1 MPPWLLALEQRARNI
16 AYGIA
21 RRIPAPPVLRALF
34 DLIVRTS
41 RNFARDDGSHMAAGV
56 AYYAVFSLFPLA
68 LVTITVASF
77 VLDEAT
83 VHQRLHEF
91 MDDQLPGST
100 ASDFVRTNI
109 ERLSAARGAVGV
121 VAIVALLWASRAVFG
136 AVHRVVNRAWKT
148 TPPREFF
155 VNQVGQMLG
164 AAVAA
169 VLFTLSAVFGVTG
182 RLLARID
189 LFSAVPW
196 GTILTV
202 APFLLTTPV
211 VIMIYK
217 FVPDTRVQ
225 WRQALPAGLIVSV
238 GLELTKLG
246 FAYYLANL
254 SYLDLVYGSIAT
266 VVVMMVFFYIASL
279 ILVWGAELGS
289 EISRSSA
296 AGMLGFRGRL
306 RPVRGGL
313 LSDQQRP
320 GAGAHSAP
328 PMAEPASSLPPEA
341 G

>member
-21 RRIPAPPVLRALF
+21 LRIPAPPVLRTLF

-68 LVTITVASF
+68 LVTIAVASF
-77 VLDEAT
+77 LLDEAT
-83 VHQRLHEF
+83 VQQRLHEF

-109 ERLSAARGAVGV
+109 ERLSTARGAIGV
-121 VAIVALLWASRAVFG
+121 VAVVALLWSARAVFG

-148 TPPREFF
+148 TQPREFIAH
-155 VNQVGQMLG
+155 QVAQVLG
-164 AAVAA
+164 AAVGA

-196 GTILTV
+196 GTMLTV

-225 WRQALPAGLIVSV
+225 WRQALPVGLIVSV

-289 EISRSSA
+289 EISRTSA

-320 GAGAHSAP
+320 GAGAHSTAT
-328 PMAEPASSLPPEA
+328 MTEPVSVLPPEA